1 MAPDADTLMRI
12 GTRGSPSWRGLSLQ
26 TGYVGADCYATMLK
40 SLADGAG
47 HTFFEQAVLE
57 GGLGQ
62 RLFELAGFGAE
73 RLDLIGRPSRAVSP
87 ARRFLP
93 ASRNSLDQR

>member
-47 HTFFEQAVLE
+47 HTFFEQTQFESL
-57 GGLGQ
+57 LGD
-62 RLFELAGFGAE
+62 
-73 RLDLIGRPSRAVSP
+73 DL
-87 ARRFLP
+87 LQ
-93 ASRNSLDQR
+93 L